1 MQLFL
6 VPLVSWYLELEMTFV
21 QVQALQR
28 RPQAQRISLVL
39 WMLTDLSVLCFH
51 HMDFFVI
58 VCFLF

>member
-1 MQLFL
+1 
-6 VPLVSWYLELEMTFV
+6 MTFV